1 MWFKGAP
8 LHEIGRENVK
18 QFFCWSFL
26 NKSKY
31 GLLDDL
37 ELENYADQLESRLG
51 RKLPPGK
58 GRAIPLNL
66 TLDPVHMLP
75 RPLVWY
81 LIVFFV
87 DAITFCYLRF
97 HSFQFYRVSNEQA
110 DGDFGI
116 IAVEMMPDST
126 ISSMIEAALLVDP
139 VSILLHLPDV
149 AYNFTCRQPMAA
161 NEYQLKYF
169 ASTDPDVSRTL
180 ARTFFWQENIIWK
193 HELEGRHI
201 TIVLCGRDLITNT
214 NAVGQY
220 VAGDK
225 SSKWKKRDWKGIGV
239 EIIWFNEL
247 DHSQVFELK
256 SDYDHLIKVLQR
268 YALISDTNPGLEQN
282 GNT

>member
-8 LHEIGRENVK
+8 LHEIARENVK

-31 GLLDDL
+31 GLLDDA
-37 ELENYADQLESRLG
+37 ELEDYADRLESRLG

-58 GRAIPLNL
+58 GKAVPLNL

-75 RPLVWY
+75 RPLVCN
-81 LIVFFV
+81 
-87 DAITFCYLRF
+87 DQ
-97 HSFQFYRVSNEQA
+97 S

-149 AYNFTCRQPMAA
+149 AYNFTCRQPIAA

-193 HELEGRHI
+193 HELQGRRI
-201 TIVLCGRDLITNT
+201 SVVLCGRDLITDT

-220 VAGDK
+220 IASDK
-225 SSKWKKRDWKGIGV
+225 SSKWKNRDWKGIGID
-239 EIIWFNEL
+239 IIWFNEL
-247 DHSQVFELK
+247 DHSQVFELRR
-256 SDYDHLIKVLQR
+256 DYAHLIKVLQQ
-268 YALISDTNPGLEQN
+268 YTLISDTDPGFEQN
-282 GNT
+282 GG